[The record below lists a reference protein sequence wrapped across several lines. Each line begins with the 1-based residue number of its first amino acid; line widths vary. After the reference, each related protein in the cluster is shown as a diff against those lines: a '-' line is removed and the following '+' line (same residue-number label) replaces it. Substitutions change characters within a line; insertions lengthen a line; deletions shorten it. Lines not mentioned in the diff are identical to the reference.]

1 MANGEIEDAGQ
12 TNPYG
17 LRDLL
22 CEQLRDLYDAA
33 GRFRTEIEELHD
45 AAISPELV
53 ALLKDL
59 WSEYLEFSTEISMA
73 CEQLGV
79 PPDGVT
85 CEAMKGLVRECK
97 DTTRIW
103 DESATRD
110 AAIIA
115 NAQRVSHYSIA
126 GFGTAAAYAHILK
139 LKDLET
145 VFRRLLKLAVASDGR
160 LSRLAQGTWLNPGI
174 NHEAA
179 EFP

>member
-1 MANGEIEDAGQ
+1 MADGKIEEAGQ
-12 TNPYG
+12 TGSYG

-22 CEQLRDLYDAA
+22 CEQLRDLYDAS
-33 GRFRTEIEELHD
+33 GRFRTEIEELLD
-45 AAISPELV
+45 AAISPDLV
-53 ALLKDL
+53 TLLKEL
-59 WSEYLEFSTEISMA
+59 WSEYLEFSTEITMA

-79 PPDGVT
+79 PPEGVT

-97 DTTRIW
+97 DSTRGW

-126 GFGTAAAYAHILK
+126 GFGTAAAYAHILR
-139 LKDLET
+139 LKDLES
-145 VFRRLLKLAVASDGR
+145 VFRRLLKLAVASDGK
-160 LSRLAQGTWLNPGI
+160 LSRLALGTWFSPGI

-179 EFP
+179 ELS